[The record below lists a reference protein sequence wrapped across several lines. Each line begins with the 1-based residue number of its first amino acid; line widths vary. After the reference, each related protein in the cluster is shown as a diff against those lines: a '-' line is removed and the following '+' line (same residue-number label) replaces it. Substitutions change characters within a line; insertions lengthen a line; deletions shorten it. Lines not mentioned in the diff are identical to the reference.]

1 MKCQI
6 KNLHN
11 KNEQQLLK
19 LLYLRELPTIKYKR
33 NIMQT
38 TTELEY
44 NFQVG
49 IIQKELILSYNN
61 YEDCMP
67 LRTKLEVDAKPV

>member
-38 TTELEY
+38 TTELE
-44 NFQVG
+44 
-49 IIQKELILSYNN
+49 
-61 YEDCMP
+61 
-67 LRTKLEVDAKPV
+67 